1 MTTHTLH
8 DCYRSIIRFAE
19 SGASKTGFILYAA
32 SYAKHG
38 LMLKDALSKAELTH
52 EARTQ
57 ALYVRSNLQGWRGD
71 EAKAVRLAMDKIL
84 GVKK

>member
-8 DCYRSIIRFAE
+8 DCYRAIIRFAE
-19 SGASKTGFILYAA
+19 SSASKTGFIYYAA

-38 LMLKDALSKAELTH
+38 LALKDALSKDELN
-52 EARTQ
+52 ADQRTQ
-57 ALYVRSNLQGWRGD
+57 ALYVRTNLGGWRGD
-71 EAKAVRLAMDKIL
+71 EAKSVRLAMDKIL